1 MLSPEGNDGN
11 LCIFVQ
17 YLFMFCCFCII
28 NAWQHVAR
36 HHVIIQ
42 LYSYI
47 SGGQAVLEL
56 IFDTGHIANIVGA
69 TLGVW

>member
-1 MLSPEGNDGN
+1 MAILAF
-11 LCIFVQ
+11 LCSICSCSVVF
-17 YLFMFCCFCII
+17 
-28 NAWQHVAR
+28 AWQHVAW

-56 IFDTGHIANIVGA
+56 IFDTGHIANIVGT